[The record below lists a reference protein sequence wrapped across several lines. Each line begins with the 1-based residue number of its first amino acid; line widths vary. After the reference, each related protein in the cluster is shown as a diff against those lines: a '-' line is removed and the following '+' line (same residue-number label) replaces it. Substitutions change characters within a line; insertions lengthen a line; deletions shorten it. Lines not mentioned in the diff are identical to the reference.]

1 MVKLLPR
8 DADVEVKFNEIG
20 VQKLSAIRKD
30 FDGTFGNFD
39 TLHLIYCRHLQ
50 TFDND
55 PSSSE
60 IEIIFLWDFRKDCTS
75 FIVPMDFQNSHFSFL
90 VVAFQ
95 FARRESRRKL
105 PQPFELAAVKNN
117 QARWQFYY
125 IITMV
130 ANTINGEKEDLPD
143 LKRILSFSITWI
155 SISSIKGRLSS

>member
-1 MVKLLPR
+1 MLSWNSPKPSFAQWSNCYHAMLMSRSSLMKLEFKSCQPSGKILTELLGILIHFTWYTADICKLLT
-8 DADVEVKFNEIG
+8 I
-20 VQKLSAIRKD
+20 
-30 FDGTFGNFD
+30 
-39 TLHLIYCRHLQ
+39 
-50 TFDND
+50 D

-95 FARRESRRKL
+95 FARRERRRKL

-130 ANTINGEKEDLPD
+130 ANTINGEK
-143 LKRILSFSITWI
+143 KTYQIWRGSFP
-155 SISSIKGRLSS
+155 LV

>member
-1 MVKLLPR
+1 MVKLLHAMLMSR
-8 DADVEVKFNEIG
+8 SSLM
-20 VQKLSAIRKD
+20 KLEFKSCQPSGKILTELL
-30 FDGTFGNFD
+30 GI
-39 TLHLIYCRHLQ
+39 LIHFTWYWYCRHLQ

-60 IEIIFLWDFRKDCTS
+60 IEIISLLDFKKDCTY
-75 FIVPMDFQNSHFSFL
+75 FTVTMDFQNSHFSFL

-105 PQPFELAAVKNN
+105 PQPFEQAAVKNN

-130 ANTINGEKEDLPD
+130 ANTINGK
-143 LKRILSFSITWI
+143 KKTYQIWRGSFP
-155 SISSIKGRLSS
+155 LV